1 MQLINGY
8 YLNTTKM
15 VRNQID
21 LEIMNAMVTNSN
33 ENLMELTNQSP
44 VFLVFLRHFG
54 CVFCKEA
61 LHDLAEKKE
70 SFTSKGIKL
79 VFVHMSEYEVANEYF
94 KNYDLE
100 GVSHISD
107 QYCNYYSAFGITKGS
122 FSQLYGLRTWIRG
135 FAAKRAGF
143 ELELAKNLGDSTQ
156 MPGIFVLRKGKI
168 VDAFIHKRAS
178 DKPNYQL
185 LIDKVKCD

>member
-1 MQLINGY
+1 MIES
-8 YLNTTKM
+8 
-15 VRNQID
+15 QID

-33 ENLMELTNQSP
+33 ENLMELTNKNP

-61 LHDLAEKKE
+61 LHDLAEKKQD
-70 SFTSKGIKL
+70 FIQRGIRM
-79 VFVHMSEYEVANEYF
+79 VFVHMSDEDVANEYF

-107 QYCNYYSAFGITKGS
+107 PACNYYSNFGITKGT

-143 ELELAKNLGDSTQ
+143 ELEMAKNLGDSTQ
-156 MPGIFVLRKGKI
+156 MPGIFVLRNGRI
-168 VDAFIHKRAS
+168 IDTFIHKKAS
-178 DKPNYQL
+178 DRPDYQS
-185 LIDKVKCD
+185 LISKVAD